1 MKIAR
6 RYQSQFLFRRNY
18 KPGRVVRIRPITKM
32 NLVFRPSNRF
42 GMKPQLINGS

>member
-6 RYQSQFLFRRNY
+6 RNQSQLLFRRSY
-18 KPGRVVRIRPITKM
+18 KPGRVIRIRPIAKL
-32 NLVFRPSNRF
+32 NFVFRPSNRF

>member
-6 RYQSQFLFRRNY
+6 RYQSQLLFRRSY

>member
-6 RYQSQFLFRRNY
+6 RYQSQLLFRRSY
-18 KPGRVVRIRPITKM
+18 KPGRVIRIRPIAKL